1 MRQRQQTRTLATKM
15 SASRKRAWFLTR
27 KNSLIEELDED
38 EVPSKSTESGS
49 EPEAQESKKT
59 LCDSF

>member
-1 MRQRQQTRTLATKM
+1 M

-59 LCDSF
+59 LHASF